1 MRQLRRDKQLLSL
14 GIHTEVDQRVEG
26 GVGHGQPEEGEEDVL
41 SVAVPHH
48 GLQYCRHMQGREG
61 PFDSPLIRQ
70 GLVHLKLNHIDPSLS
85 CEFEV

>member
-48 GLQYCRHMQGREG
+48 GLQYVLPSHGRKG
-61 PFDSPLIRQ
+61 RVRLI
-70 GLVHLKLNHIDPSLS
+70 LL
-85 CEFEV
+85 

>member
-48 GLQYCRHMQGREG
+48 GLQGREG
-61 PFDSPLIRQ
+61 S
-70 GLVHLKLNHIDPSLS
+70 V
-85 CEFEV
+85 